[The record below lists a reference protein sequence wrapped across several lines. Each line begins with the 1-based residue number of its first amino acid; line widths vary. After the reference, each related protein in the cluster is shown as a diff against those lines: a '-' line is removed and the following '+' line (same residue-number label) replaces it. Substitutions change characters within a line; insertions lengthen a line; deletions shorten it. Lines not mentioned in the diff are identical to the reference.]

1 MKSTGTILVVDDT
14 LSSLKMLVGILQA
27 EGCDVRPANSGALAL
42 AAMATL
48 RPDLVLLD
56 IRMPEMDGFDVCRR
70 LKADERTRDIPLIFL
85 SAEADQKER
94 IEGLS
99 VGAVD
104 FITKP
109 FQREEL
115 VARIDAHLELRH
127 LRRNLQEEIA
137 LRVQEL
143 SEKNMELERF
153 LYTASHDLK
162 SPVVTIRAF
171 LGYLEADLAAGD
183 AAKIEKDMH
192 YMRVGSEKIA
202 RLLDDLLEFS
212 RIGRVVRPAEAVTF
226 QSLVDETRIAVGGR
240 ISEQEVA
247 VTVDESDVTLH
258 GDRLRFAE
266 IFQNLV
272 ENACKFMGNQK
283 EPHIEIGSEVQGAET
298 VFFVRDNGIGIE
310 PRYQDKVF
318 SLFEKLDSSAEG
330 TGLGLAL
337 VKRIVEIY
345 LGRIWVESAGMG
357 QGACFYFTLPAAVN
371 SDFTKSS

>member
-183 AAKIEKDMH
+183 AAKIEYQTKD
-192 YMRVGSEKIA
+192 
-202 RLLDDLLEFS
+202 
-212 RIGRVVRPAEAVTF
+212 
-226 QSLVDETRIAVGGR
+226 
-240 ISEQEVA
+240 
-247 VTVDESDVTLH
+247 
-258 GDRLRFAE
+258 
-266 IFQNLV
+266 
-272 ENACKFMGNQK
+272 
-283 EPHIEIGSEVQGAET
+283 
-298 VFFVRDNGIGIE
+298 GI
-310 PRYQDKVF
+310 
-318 SLFEKLDSSAEG
+318 LFLG
-330 TGLGLAL
+330 TGFLP
-337 VKRIVEIY
+337 
-345 LGRIWVESAGMG
+345 SAG
-357 QGACFYFTLPAAVN
+357 A
-371 SDFTKSS
+371 SSC